1 MDSFFVVPVLEL
13 VYILAKAHM
22 IWFITVEGIIMH
34 NIFGNISYKLNELMS
49 GHTTFHIGGP
59 AKYFFTPETDD
70 EIVKIIDI
78 CKAQNIRY
86 LIMGNGSN
94 MLFSDQGFDGAII
107 QIYNNFNLIDVQ
119 EDGIYANAGALLS
132 KLAALARDNSMTG
145 MEFAAGI
152 PGTLGGA
159 VVMNAGAYGG
169 EMKDIIEYVDVL
181 ESDGTV
187 KRYNCENMEFGYR
200 KSIISDDK
208 IVLGAKLR
216 LAKGDKTLIQA
227 KMDELKIART
237 SKQPLEL
244 PSAGSTFKRPE
255 GYFAAKLID
264 DSGLRGYK
272 SGGAMVSEKHCGFVV
287 NYDKATCK
295 DVLEVIEHV
304 QDVVEEKYG
313 VRLEPEVKIIL

>member
-1 MDSFFVVPVLEL
+1 MIGCNGVMCLIVLMWAHFIFDTFVFGRV
-13 VYILAKAHM
+13 K
-22 IWFITVEGIIMH
+22 IMQS
-34 NIFGNISYKLNELMS
+34 IFKEINYRENELLCN
-49 GHTTFHIGGP
+49 HTTFRIGGP
-59 AKYFFTPETDD
+59 AKYFFTPSSPE

-78 CKAQNIRY
+78 CKAHGIKY
-86 LIMGNGSN
+86 MIMGNGSN
-94 MLFSDQGFDGAII
+94 VLFSDEGFEGAII
-107 QIYNNFNLIDVQ
+107 QIYGGCNDIEIL
-119 EDGIYANAGALLS
+119 EDGLYAKAGALLS
-132 KLAALARDNSMTG
+132 KLAVIARDNSMTG

-181 ESDGTV
+181 EQDGAV
-187 KRYNCENMEFGYR
+187 KRYSCEGMEFGYR

-208 IVLGAKLR
+208 IVLGAKLK
-216 LAKGDKTLIQA
+216 LAKGNVEDIQA
-227 KMDELKIART
+227 RMDELKIARS

-264 DSGLRGYK
+264 DSGLRGYM

-295 DVLEVIEHV
+295 DVLDVIEHV
-304 QDVVEEKYG
+304 KKVVDEKYG

>member
-1 MDSFFVVPVLEL
+1 MQS
-13 VYILAKAHM
+13 
-22 IWFITVEGIIMH
+22 
-34 NIFGNISYKLNELMS
+34 IFHDINYNENELMS
-49 GHTTFHIGGP
+49 NHTTFRIGGP
-59 AKYFFTPETDD
+59 AKYFFAPRTHE
-70 EIVKIIDI
+70 EMVGIINI
-78 CKAQNIRY
+78 CKSHNIRY
-86 LIMGNGSN
+86 MVMGNGSN

-107 QIYNNFNLIDVQ
+107 QIYSNYNQIDVC

-132 KLAALARDNSMTG
+132 KLAAVARDNSMTG

-169 EMKDIIEYVDVL
+169 EMKDIIDYVDVL
-181 ESDGTV
+181 EQDGAV
-187 KRYNCENMEFGYR
+187 KRYTCDGMEFGYR
-200 KSIISDDK
+200 KSIISEGK
-208 IVLGAKLR
+208 IVLGAKLK
-216 LAKGDKTLIQA
+216 LAKGEPEAIQA
-227 KMDELKIART
+227 RMDELKNARI

-264 DSGLRGYK
+264 DSGLRGYR

-295 DVLEVIEHV
+295 DVLDVIEHV
-304 QDVVEEKYG
+304 KKVVDEKYG

>member
-1 MDSFFVVPVLEL
+1 
-13 VYILAKAHM
+13 
-22 IWFITVEGIIMH
+22 MH

>member
-1 MDSFFVVPVLEL
+1 
-13 VYILAKAHM
+13 
-22 IWFITVEGIIMH
+22 MH
-34 NIFGNISYKLNELMS
+34 NIFGNISYKSNELMS
-49 GHTTFHIGGP
+49 GHTTFRIGGP

-78 CKAQNIRY
+78 CKAHNIRY

-107 QIYNNFNLIDVQ
+107 QIYNNYNLIDVQ

-132 KLAALARDNSMTG
+132 KLAALARENSMTG